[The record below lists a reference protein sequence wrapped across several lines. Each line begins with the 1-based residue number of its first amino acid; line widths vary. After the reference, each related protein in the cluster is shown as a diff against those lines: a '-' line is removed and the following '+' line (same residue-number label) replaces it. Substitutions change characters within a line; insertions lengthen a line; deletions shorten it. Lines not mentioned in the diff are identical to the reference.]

1 MEKKKAYHSAAYHRY
16 FEGYEELQKCMPDGR
31 VVIERFYTGMYYR
44 QNIPDSRRRLNRGI
58 FALCLLAAAELFL
71 YTASRPLPC
80 SNLWYVNIPSVWS
93 LVTLILTAMY
103 TVLNLIAPREME
115 IHSYRDAHERLIAVS
130 RLCAAGL
137 VVTGAAAAL
146 SLSVSGGP
154 AAETLRCA
162 AQYAVCGILI
172 FLIFH
177 IEKNTSYTEQGSRYP
192 HQAKGSRIRYES
204 EF

>member
-130 RLCAAGL
+130 RLCAAGGDRGRR
-137 VVTGAAAAL
+137 GAFAVGQRRAGSGNPPVCRPIRGLRHSDFPDFSYREKHLLHRAGIP
-146 SLSVSGGP
+146 VSASGK
-154 AAETLRCA
+154 
-162 AQYAVCGILI
+162 GIPDPL
-172 FLIFH
+172 
-177 IEKNTSYTEQGSRYP
+177 
-192 HQAKGSRIRYES
+192 
-204 EF
+204 